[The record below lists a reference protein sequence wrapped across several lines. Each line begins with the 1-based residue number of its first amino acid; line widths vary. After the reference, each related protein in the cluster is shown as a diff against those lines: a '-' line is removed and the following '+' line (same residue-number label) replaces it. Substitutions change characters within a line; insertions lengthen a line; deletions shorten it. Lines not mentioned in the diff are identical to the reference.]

1 MEKKEIG
8 LIGLGVMGANLC
20 LNLASK
26 GYRVLAYNRNQ
37 EKAQKFMA
45 SRAVGLPIAQATTL
59 LELVKGVERP
69 RKILLMV
76 SAGPAVDA
84 VMQEVLP
91 VMEPGDILIDGGN
104 SHYQDTA
111 RRAQT
116 AGRHGV
122 LYVGLGISGGETGA
136 LHGPSL
142 MPGGDKDAWEALRP
156 ILTAIAA
163 KAEDSIPCCAW
174 IGPQG
179 AGHYVKMVHNGIEY
193 GDMQLICEIYA
204 LMRDVLKMTPPEMA
218 AVFCRWNQGPLKS
231 YLISITA
238 DILTVS
244 DPESEG
250 FLVDKILDVAG
261 QKGTGKWAAEAALS
275 AGVPLAL
282 IAESVFARDL
292 STRKEQ
298 RVAASAHWCRPS
310 YRSPSAQQ
318 VLPTLGRALYTAK
331 IISYAQGFD
340 MLLQQSAGSGW
351 QLDLGQ
357 IALVWR
363 AGCII
368 RSDFLERV
376 RDAYQKDP
384 RLSNLME
391 DPYFQKCLT
400 RDIPALREIVCMAV
414 QSGVCAPA
422 LSSALAYYDGFHTA
436 RLPTNLLQAQR
447 DYFGA
452 HTVQRIDR
460 DPSASFHYHW
470 DELLSVKAARK

>member
-1 MEKKEIG
+1 MEEKEIG
-8 LIGLGVMGANLC
+8 LIGLGVMGASLC

-26 GYRVLAYNRNQ
+26 GYSVLAYNRNQ
-37 EKAQKFMA
+37 EKARKFMD
-45 SRAVGLPIAQATTL
+45 SRAVGLPIARASTL
-59 LELVKGVERP
+59 QELVKGVRRP

-76 SAGPAVDA
+76 SAGSPVDA
-84 VMQEVLP
+84 VMQELLP
-91 VMEPGDILIDGGN
+91 MMEPGDILIDGGN
-104 SHYQDTA
+104 SFYQDTE
-111 RRAQT
+111 RRGET
-116 AGRHGV
+116 AGKHGI
-122 LYVGLGISGGETGA
+122 LYVGLGVSGGETGA
-136 LHGPSL
+136 LYGPSL

-156 ILTAIAA
+156 VLTAIAA
-163 KAEDSIPCCAW
+163 KAEDGNPCCAW

-193 GDMQLICEIYA
+193 GDMQLICEVYA
-204 LMRDVLKMTPPEMA
+204 LMRDVLGMTPLEMA
-218 AVFCRWNQGPLKS
+218 DAFCRWNEGPLKS

-238 DILTVS
+238 EILTVP
-244 DPESEG
+244 DPDGQG

-282 IAESVFARDL
+282 ITESVFARDL
-292 STRKEQ
+292 SARKEQ
-298 RVAASAHWCRPS
+298 RVAASVHWSRPS
-310 YRSPSAQQ
+310 YQAPAAQQ
-318 VLPTLGRALYTAK
+318 VLPMLERALYTAK
-331 IISYAQGFD
+331 IISYAQGFE
-340 MLLQQSAGSGW
+340 MMRQQSASSGW
-351 QLDLGQ
+351 QLNLGQ

-368 RSDFLERV
+368 CSGFLERV
-376 RDAYQKDP
+376 KDAYQRDP
-384 RLSNLME
+384 QLSNLME

-400 RDIPALREIVCMAV
+400 QDIPALREIVCMAARA
-414 QSGVCAPA
+414 GVCAPA

-460 DPSASFHYHW
+460 DPSAYFHYRW
-470 DELLSVKAARK
+470 EELSAKTAKE